1 MRVVEVVVGSAKER
15 IEAGCRLAEVVEGL
29 RDRAQVREEGRAVV
43 LKGMRRS
50 LGLAAQV
57 EARGEKPSECWACVP

>member
-29 RDRAQVREEGRAVV
+29 RGRARVREEGQAEV
-43 LKGMRRS
+43 LKGTRRS
-50 LGLAAQV
+50 LGLVVQV
-57 EARGEKPSECWACVP
+57 EAQEEKPSECWACVP